1 MATQLETF
9 RLLIPEF
16 ATTSDVEVQSFL
28 DIAPL
33 IIDPLKYSVETRG
46 LALVYQAAS
55 LLYMTKQSSSGS
67 SSGLDLT
74 MEKEG
79 DLTRQYGG
87 GASNRNGK
95 VAKDI
100 YLQVLDTL
108 SLQFAGSTIMT
119 RFGI

>member
-16 ATTSDVEVQSFL
+16 ASTGDTDVQKFL

-33 IIDPLKYSVETRG
+33 IIDPLKYSEESRG

-55 LLYMTKQSSSGS
+55 LLYQTTQSANGNSSGM
-67 SSGLDLT
+67 DLT

-100 YLQVLDTL
+100 YLQMLDTI
-108 SLQFAGSTIMT
+108 SLQFAGATIMT
-119 RFGI
+119 RVGI